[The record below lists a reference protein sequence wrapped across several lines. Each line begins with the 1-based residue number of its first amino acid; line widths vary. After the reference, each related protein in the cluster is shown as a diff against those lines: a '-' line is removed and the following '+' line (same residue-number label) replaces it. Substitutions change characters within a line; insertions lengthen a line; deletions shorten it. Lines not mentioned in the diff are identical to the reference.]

1 MIIYLKGANMK
12 ANFEYFTKFLGS
24 PCPIIVYFVASYRPK
39 IILNP
44 YLLEFFLTQKS
55 ENVRPHSNNY

>member
-1 MIIYLKGANMK
+1 M
-12 ANFEYFTKFLGS
+12 ANFEYFTEFLGS